1 MSRGL
6 SICGLIVAGLL
17 IIGGC
22 AAPPTP
28 ALPATAATEDTT
40 HIVGA
45 TPTWQSTPF
54 PYTTPL
60 PPLVATPL
68 DGVYTK
74 IDPTPGTPVPCR
86 RCPDYLPAPGEW
98 QLQFDRGIYR
108 IYYTARNWR
117 SVGSFTVDGDRL
129 TIFNDPTC
137 HEQVGTYRW
146 KLDGDRLTLRAI
158 DDSCAIDL
166 RALNLTTQP
175 WTRAKS

>member
-1 MSRGL
+1 MV
-6 SICGLIVAGLL
+6 IVAALV

-22 AAPPTP
+22 VAPVTP
-28 ALPATAATEDTT
+28 ARPAAVATTATT
-40 HIVGA
+40 PIMIA
-45 TPTWQSTPF
+45 TPTSESTPF

-98 QLQFDRGIYR
+98 RLQFDRGIYR
-108 IYYTARNWR
+108 IYYTGTSWR

-137 HEQVGTYRW
+137 HEQVGTYTW
-146 KLDGDRLTLRAI
+146 KLDGDTLTLQEI
-158 DDSCAIDL
+158 DDPCAIHL
-166 RALNLTTQP
+166 RALSLTTQP